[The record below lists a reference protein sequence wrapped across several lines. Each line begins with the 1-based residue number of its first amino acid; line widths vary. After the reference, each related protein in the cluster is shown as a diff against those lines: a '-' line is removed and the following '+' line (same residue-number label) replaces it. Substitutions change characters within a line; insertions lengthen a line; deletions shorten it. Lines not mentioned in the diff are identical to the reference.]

1 VERCL
6 VCSHEFTRDGN
17 RCPRCQWPIGFASIT
32 RDPRTDA
39 DVVNWAAM
47 MYKKL
52 IKIYEQQ
59 QVVTSNFQP
68 NPPQPQTDT
77 SALEARVQQL
87 TTELYTFNGA
97 YIQERHR
104 CNRKIDELT
113 KEVEFFKEIIQTS
126 QDAVEKIA
134 NLERQ
139 YQEIIQRLVVQS
151 APAISQPIATLAPKA
166 IALAVKDESIQIAPV
181 QTQPISLPVFE
192 SIPEQTQPPEIKVPI
207 SPAERDLLDLYNR
220 SADIPKNI
228 RKDATDVSI
237 DQDALNRLRDG
248 DTSHLIFV
256 TDQKGNFLVVRRD
269 GYQYLVPNKKRP
281 INSLIHKTVKSI
293 YTCEGYHENYEQLTL
308 VRPALVEEV
317 ASDRWQLGQKGV
329 LKFK

>member
-1 VERCL
+1 VEKCL
-6 VCSHEFTRDGN
+6 VCSNEFIRDGN
-17 RCPRCQWPIGFASIT
+17 RCPRCQWPIGFGSIT

-52 IKIYEQQ
+52 LKMYEQQ
-59 QVVTSNFQP
+59 QVVTSNF
-68 NPPQPQTDT
+68 PPEAPPSQSPQIDV

-87 TTELYTFNGA
+87 TTELHTFNGA

-104 CNRKIDELT
+104 YNRKIDELT
-113 KEVEFFKEIIQTS
+113 KEVEFFKEIIQTN
-126 QDAVEKIA
+126 QDSVEKIA
-134 NLERQ
+134 SLERQ
-139 YQEIIQRLVVQS
+139 YRDIIQRLVVQS
-151 APAISQPIATLAPKA
+151 PPVSPPISLA
-166 IALAVKDESIQIAPV
+166 ALRDESAELEPI

-192 SIPEQTQPPEIKVPI
+192 NIPEQIQPPEVKAPI
-207 SPAERDLLDLYNR
+207 SPAERDLLDFYNR

-228 RKDATDVSI
+228 RKDAIDVSI
-237 DQDALNRLRDG
+237 DQGDASQV
-248 DTSHLIFV
+248 TFV
-256 TDQKGNFLVVRRD
+256 TDQNGEFLVVQRGSFR
-269 GYQYLVPNKKRP
+269 YLVPNKKRP
-281 INSLIHKTVKSI
+281 INPHIQKTVKAI
-293 YTCEGYHENYEQLTL
+293 YTCEGYHENYEQFTL